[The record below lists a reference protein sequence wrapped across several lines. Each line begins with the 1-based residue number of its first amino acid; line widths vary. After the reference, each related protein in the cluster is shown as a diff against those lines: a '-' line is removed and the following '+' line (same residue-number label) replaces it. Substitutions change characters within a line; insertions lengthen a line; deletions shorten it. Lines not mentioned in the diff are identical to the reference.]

1 MEGLEIG
8 EGVLF
13 KHLSRTIYLWPLN
26 LQTYNWYCCPTLGC
40 WPISVFF
47 SLWKTPTGP
56 FLPSTWSLNISSL
69 MTTQFPPWPHQFV
82 LNWSLSTSCRI
93 SVESWG
99 LRSCWLCSPQKKCEG
114 NVVYSSSEKSV
125 DPFLPLSMLQQHP
138 RLFLVHPVLKDE
150 EKGSL
155 RPQQLLWLTNRKRF
169 WFRFLI
175 QF

>member
-1 MEGLEIG
+1 MLLPLLETQEQREIFLQSWCVFVNPYRFSWRT
-8 EGVLF
+8 ELF
-13 KHLSRTIYLWPLN
+13 MF
-26 LQTYNWYCCPTLGC
+26 
-40 WPISVFF
+40 SV
-47 SLWKTPTGP
+47 WKTPTGP
-56 FLPSTWSLNISSL
+56 SFPSTWSLNVSSL
-69 MTTQFPPWPHQFV
+69 MTTQFPPWPHQLI